1 MFRTTRVPAALAAVL
16 AALVL
21 GLLVCGTTGASPLV
35 GAALT
40 AHPGGASLTAPLPGP
55 VTALPTAPFAAGAE
69 PRAEPVDAPLVVRAG
84 LPGVPGCD
92 PGHAG
97 GEGAAGPVVPP
108 RAHGFAELLPA
119 LAADRT
125 PCGVRQP
132 GPGDPAASP
141 GREPPAR
148 VPLSPVELSVLRV

>member
-1 MFRTTRVPAALAAVL
+1 MFRTTRVPAALAVVL
-16 AALVL
+16 VALVL
-21 GLLVCGTTGASPLV
+21 GLLVCGAAGAS
-35 GAALT
+35 
-40 AHPGGASLTAPLPGP
+40 AP
-55 VTALPTAPFAAGAE
+55 APMTAGAE
-69 PRAEPVDAPLVVRAG
+69 PAAGAATPVDAPSVVRAG
-84 LPGVPGCD
+84 PSGPLSGVPGCD
-92 PGHAG
+92 PGHAA

-148 VPLSPVELSVLRV
+148 APLSPVELSVLRV